1 MREKAVHLKDRKHTC
16 SMPNSTYVYMYV
28 CMEQKQTAG
37 VTSGSLLARSPRINF
52 CHIIKALTAFGSPTI
67 PPTKPTE
74 PLTNPQWWI
83 LPSTLLSLNH
93 LDSTDSNYTERANCD
108 CKLSTHATSRWCKS
122 FDYIFYYFFYQCLS
136 SVYSNKKMIQKGVWE
151 WEFQPRLTHSFQ
163 TVCIFS
169 ILLRSTSYDYFL
181 Y

>member
-1 MREKAVHLKDRKHTC
+1 
-16 SMPNSTYVYMYV
+16 MYV

-37 VTSGSLLARSPRINF
+37 VTSGSLLAQSPRINF

-83 LPSTLLSLNH
+83 LPSALLSLNH

-122 FDYIFYYFFYQCLS
+122 FDYIFYYFFI
-136 SVYSNKKMIQKGVWE
+136 SVYLQFIATRWFKRVCESESLSQDW
-151 WEFQPRLTHSFQ
+151 LTLSKQFVYLVFCYGLHLMF
-163 TVCIFS
+163 TFYINYY
-169 ILLRSTSYDYFL
+169 TSYFPNKSVVL
-181 Y
+181 LA